1 MVYYAYNVMTG
12 FTHSSSTFLHPE
24 NILAK
29 AGLVAGKHVADI
41 GCGGGY
47 FSVAAARIVGD
58 SGHVFSV
65 DILKDALS
73 ALESKAKMYELAN
86 ISVVWSDAERVG
98 GAAAI
103 HDHSIDMVLLVQ
115 ILSQSKA
122 QDKIITEIERI
133 GKPGSTVVVV
143 DWRKSNVRLG
153 PPSTHR
159 IEPEAV
165 ITLLEKHHFQF
176 RREIEAGPY
185 HFGLV
190 FERHA

>member
-1 MVYYAYNVMTG
+1 MTG

-47 FSVAAARIVGD
+47 FSIAAARIVGD
-58 SGHVFSV
+58 AGHVYSV

-73 ALESKAKMYELAN
+73 ALRSKAKMFGLAN
-86 ISVVWSDAERVG
+86 LTTVWSDAERVG
-98 GAAAI
+98 GAQKI
-103 HDHSIDMVLLVQ
+103 HDHSIDMTLLVQ
-115 ILSQSKA
+115 LLSQSKA
-122 QDKIITEIERI
+122 QDNIINEIERI

-143 DWRKSNVRLG
+143 DWRKSNMQFG
-153 PPSTHR
+153 PPATHR

-165 ITLLEKHHFQF
+165 MTLLEKHHFQF